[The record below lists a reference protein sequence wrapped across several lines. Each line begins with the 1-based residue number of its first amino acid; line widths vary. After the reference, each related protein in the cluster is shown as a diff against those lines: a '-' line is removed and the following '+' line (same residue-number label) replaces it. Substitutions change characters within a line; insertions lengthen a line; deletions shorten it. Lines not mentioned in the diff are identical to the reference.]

1 MASSI
6 SKAERKDLEAFL
18 VEHPVREDYNPEL
31 YDDNK
36 DNFAYRF
43 EQSCAVLTKALLEGK
58 L

>member
-6 SKAERKDLEAFL
+6 SKEERKDLEAFL
-18 VEHPVREDYNPEL
+18 AEHPVREEYDPEL
-31 YDDNK
+31 YDDKK
-36 DNFAYRF
+36 DNLAYKF